1 MYIRVTV
8 WDHMHVRVV
17 PEETIG
23 ADSLELKFH
32 VVVGQLAWVLG
43 IGIAFWPLQGQY
55 MLLFTEP
62 CCQVSFEFNIMKE
75 NS

>member
-1 MYIRVTV
+1 MYICVTV
-8 WDHMHVRVV
+8 WGRVHVRVV
-17 PEETIG
+17 PEEAIG

-32 VVVGQLAWVLG
+32 VVVGQLAWVL
-43 IGIAFWPLQGQY
+43 GIAFWPLQGQY

-62 CCQVSFEFNIMKE
+62 CCQVSFDSNIMKE